1 MASALTRAVE
11 VDQAR
16 LGLDIVEVVLITVV
30 TQPVSVPPT
39 VSTRH
44 GAWVPATPLRQS
56 YKNISNIYVMFNNS
70 SRSTLV
76 NVIFANQK
84 FL

>member
-30 TQPVSVPPT
+30 T
-39 VSTRH
+39 
-44 GAWVPATPLRQS
+44 
-56 YKNISNIYVMFNNS
+56 
-70 SRSTLV
+70 
-76 NVIFANQK
+76 
-84 FL
+84 